1 MKNITIAE
9 GITATLT
16 NRTYNAMCDYKER
29 TQELDQWRRSAF
41 NDKDWG
47 DYDYYCHLQEELD
60 SKYEWLWGC

>member
-29 TQELDQWRRSAF
+29 FDTLSRWSDSAF
-41 NDKDWG
+41 EERDWG
-47 DYDYYCHLQEELD
+47 DYNYYHNELCKLED
-60 SKYEWLWGC
+60 EYEWLWG